1 MTDALLDIGDL
12 SIRLAGRDSGTP
24 TLVTDVSLTVARGR
38 TLVLLGESGSGKS
51 LTALSVM
58 GLLPPGLEACRR
70 SRLLFD
76 GSVLPVADERAMRRL
91 RGRRM
96 AMIFQDPMACLNPF
110 MRVGAQIAEA
120 LQRCG
125 VAAPE
130 RSRRVGT
137 LLREVELPDDAAF
150 ARRYPHQLSGGQ
162 QQRVMI
168 AMALAGAPDLL
179 IADEPTSALDATVQA
194 GIVALLRRLQAQRS
208 MAMLFITHDL
218 AVAAALAHDV
228 AVMHEGRVVERDA
241 AGAVLGAP
249 RQAYTRRLVSAR
261 AALGTAF
268 SERDDDSNRHHAL
281 VAVEDLSIEY
291 PRRGLFG
298 SPVRA
303 VRNVSLRLDRGRT
316 LGLLGESGS
325 GKSTLGAAIAGV
337 LPGRSG
343 DIKLF
348 GMSLAARGWR
358 VAPDRRRSIQIV
370 FQNPSGALNPRL
382 TVAGQ
387 LSEPLRLMGVPRRD
401 HAARAL
407 AALEEVGLAAEHLAR
422 YPSQLSGGQRQRVCI
437 ARALLCEPQVL
448 ICDEVVSALDMTI
461 QIQVAALLKRLQA
474 ARGFAMLFIGHDV
487 DMMRWVSDEIALMR
501 RGEIVDR
508 FATCDLLSPA
518 RHDGTKQLL
527 ASRLE
532 SRADGGPGPDPGD
545 GAVVHTLVQSPTRDT
560 VLLGSAPRLR

>member
-1 MTDALLDIGDL
+1 MTDALLDIRDL
-12 SIRLAGRDSGTP
+12 SIRCAGRDSSAR
-24 TLVTDVSLTVARGR
+24 TLVTDVALTVARGR

-58 GLLPPGLEACRR
+58 GLLPHALEACRR

-76 GSVLPVADERAMRRL
+76 GAALPVGDERAMRRL

-110 MRVGAQIAEA
+110 MQVGAQIAET

-130 RSRRVGT
+130 RRRRVGA
-137 LLREVELPDDAAF
+137 LLREVELPDAAAF

-168 AMALAGAPDLL
+168 AMSLAGAPDLL
-179 IADEPTSALDATVQA
+179 IADEPTSALDATIQA
-194 GIVALLRRLQAQRS
+194 GIVALLRRLQARRG

-218 AVAAALAHDV
+218 SVAAAVADDV
-228 AVMHEGRVVERDA
+228 AVMHAGRVVEQGVA
-241 AGAVLGAP
+241 SAVLGAP
-249 RQAYTRRLVSAR
+249 RQAYTQRLVSAR

-268 SERDDDSNRHHAL
+268 APTSGGEPL
-281 VAVEDLSIEY
+281 VAVEDLTVAY
-291 PRRGLFG
+291 PGRGLLG
-298 SPVRA
+298 PAVRA
-303 VRNVSLRLDRGRT
+303 VSNVSLRLERGRT

-325 GKSTLGAAIAGV
+325 GKSTLGAAIAG
-337 LPGRSG
+337 LRPGRSG

-348 GMSLAARGWR
+348 GASLAARGWR
-358 VAPDRRRSIQIV
+358 VAPDSRRSVQIV
-370 FQNPSGALNPRL
+370 FQNPAGALNPRL

-387 LSEPLRLMGVPRRD
+387 LCEPLHLMGVPHHERL
-401 HAARAL
+401 ARAA

-422 YPSQLSGGQRQRVCI
+422 YPSELSGGQRQRVCI
-437 ARALLCEPQVL
+437 ARALLCEPQIL

-461 QIQVAALLKRLQA
+461 QVQVAALLKRLQA
-474 ARGFAMLFIGHDV
+474 RRGFAMLFIGHDV
-487 DMMRWVSDEIALMR
+487 DMVRWVSDEIAVMR

-508 FATCDLLSPA
+508 FATCDLSSQA
-518 RHDGTKQLL
+518 RHDDTKQLL
-527 ASRLE
+527 ASRLD
-532 SRADGGPGPDPGD
+532 SRVDGGPDPRHGD
-545 GAVVHTLVQSPTRDT
+545 GVAVHRVIQPPAQHT
-560 VLLGSAPRLR
+560 VLLGSAPPLR